1 MKKTVLLSFFVA
13 LVLLNPIRSIYAA
26 SQTAYQDYV
35 FQFDQYRQLFNNFR
49 IALGQYQQFNSL
61 ESQQDALDKAKLAIG
76 QRDVVGRT
84 YLLYL
89 NEKLTENPG
98 LLTSETALNRTL
110 ITNEIGYLDGHSTL
124 VQSISSMDDVEKSSQ
139 DFTKHYP
146 LMIAGIR
153 QTIIAIQLGYLNYFA
168 TQFDQAAKEA
178 QTLIGISRAQV
189 TPAKQAA
196 LDRWLLEISNKR
208 NLYQQK
214 STAIHTAAFKL
225 SGDDMEQTRKFATI
239 QSDLAT
245 ARQYIVEGT
254 SFLNELGNAL
264 KYQ

>member
-1 MKKTVLLSFFVA
+1 MKRTVLLSLLVA
-13 LVLLNPIRSIYAA
+13 FALFLPTPAYAA

-84 YLLYL
+84 YLLFL

-98 LLTSETALNRTL
+98 LLTSETQLNRTL

-153 QTIIAIQLGYLNYFA
+153 QTVIAIQLGYLNYFA
-168 TQFDQAAKEA
+168 TQFEQAAKDA
-178 QTLIGISRAQV
+178 QTLIGATRAQV

-196 LDRWLLEISNKR
+196 MDRWLLEISNKR

-214 STAIHTAAFKL
+214 SNAIRTATFKL
-225 SGDDMEQTRKFATI
+225 SGDDMEQSRKFSAI
-239 QSDLAT
+239 QADLAI

>member
-1 MKKTVLLSFFVA
+1 MKKSVQFLLIALLLTLPLQFVRA
-13 LVLLNPIRSIYAA
+13 S

-49 IALGQYQQFNSL
+49 VALGQYQQFNSL

-98 LLTSETALNRTL
+98 LITSETQLNRTL
-110 ITNEIGYLDGHSTL
+110 ITNEIAYLDGHSTL

-146 LMIAGIR
+146 LMLGGIR

-168 TQFDQAAKEA
+168 TQFESTAKEA
-178 QTLIGISRAQV
+178 QSLIDASRSQV

-214 STAIHTAAFKL
+214 SKAVQSAAFKL
-225 SGDDMEQTRKFATI
+225 GGDDIEQTRKFAMI
-239 QSDLAT
+239 QSDLAI
-245 ARQYIVEGT
+245 ARQYIVEGS
-254 SFLNELGNAL
+254 SFLNELLNAL

>member
-1 MKKTVLLSFFVA
+1 MKKTVQLLLVA
-13 LVLLNPIRSIYAA
+13 ILFILPLGRISAA

-61 ESQQDALDKAKLAIG
+61 ESQQSALDKAKLAIG

-84 YLLYL
+84 YLLFL

-98 LLTSETALNRTL
+98 LLTSETLLNRTL
-110 ITNEIGYLDGHSTL
+110 ITNEIAYLDGHSTL

-139 DFTKHYP
+139 DFAKHYP

-153 QTIIAIQLGYLNYFA
+153 QTVIAIQLGYLNYFA

-178 QTLIGISRAQV
+178 QALIGIARTQV
-189 TPAKQAA
+189 APAKQAA
-196 LDRWLLEISNKR
+196 MDRWLLEISNKR

-214 STAIHTAAFKL
+214 STAINAAAFKL
-225 SGDDMEQTRKFATI
+225 SGDDMEQSRKFAAI

-245 ARQYIVEGT
+245 ARQYLVEGT

>member
-1 MKKTVLLSFFVA
+1 MVKKPVLL
-13 LVLLNPIRSIYAA
+13 LLLSLFLILPTGIAYAT

-49 IALGQYQQFNSL
+49 IALGQYHQFNSL
-61 ESQQDALDKAKLAIG
+61 ESQQDAIDKAKLAIG

-84 YLLYL
+84 YLLFL

-98 LLTSETALNRTL
+98 LITSETALNRTL

-124 VQSISSMDDVEKSSQ
+124 VQSISSMDDIEKSSQ

-146 LMIAGIR
+146 LMLAGIR
-153 QTIIAIQLGYLNYFA
+153 QTVIAIQLGYLNYFA
-168 TQFDQAAKEA
+168 LQFEAAAKEA
-178 QTLIGISRAQV
+178 QSLIDTTRSKV
-189 TPAKQAA
+189 KPAKQAA

-214 STAIHTAAFKL
+214 SNAIRTASFKL
-225 SGDDMEQTRKFATI
+225 SGDDIEQTRKFAAI
-239 QSDLAT
+239 QTDLAT
-245 ARQYIVEGT
+245 ARQYIVEGAA
-254 SFLNELGNAL
+254 FLNELGNAL